1 MTDGTKEKTRGV
13 FEKVPGSGIWW
24 IQYYDSQHRRR
35 RERVGKRRKAEQLA
49 EQRRTEARQGIKMP
63 ENLRAKPATF
73 AELGER
79 AKAYSKAN
87 KRSYD
92 HDVQRMKHLMEE
104 FGNRQA
110 EDITRGEI
118 QKWLDSKAEKWS
130 LATRNRHLALLKL
143 TYRLA
148 EEDGKIKT
156 NPARL
161 VRQSKEDNGR
171 VRYLSSVE
179 DTALRS
185 VIQKSYA
192 EHLPEFEVALMTGM
206 RQGEQ
211 FSREWNDVDF
221 DAGTIRLQTS
231 KNGKSRFVHLNTR
244 ALASLRMLHGRSI
257 GAGRLFPNIKPRW
270 FTEAARAAK
279 LEDFTWHDL
288 RHTFA
293 SRLVMAGVDIRTVQ
307 ELMGHKSITMTM
319 RYAHL
324 SPQHRTG
331 ALEKLCQPSATTT
344 ATEAE
349 STEKTVAVNV
359 N

>member
-1 MTDGTKEKTRGV
+1 MRAVLTKLAKYRNRV
-13 FEKVPGSGIWW
+13 F
-24 IQYYDSQHRRR
+24 
-35 RERVGKRRKAEQLA
+35 
-49 EQRRTEARQGIKMP
+49 RTS
-63 ENLRAKPATF
+63 T
-73 AELGER
+73 GER

-118 QKWLDSKAEKWS
+118 QKWLDSKADKWS

-148 EEDGKIKT
+148 EEDGKIRT

-171 VRYLSSVE
+171 VRYLSDVE

-192 EHLPEFEVALMTGM
+192 KHLPEFKIALMTGM
-206 RQGEQ
+206 RRGEQ
-211 FSREWNDVDF
+211 FSPEWNDVDF

-244 ALASLRMLHGRSI
+244 LWPRYVCCTAGASGPDDCSRTSNR
-257 GAGRLFPNIKPRW
+257 AGLLKPRG
-270 FTEAARAAK
+270 RRNSK
-279 LEDFTWHDL
+279 I
-288 RHTFA
+288 
-293 SRLVMAGVDIRTVQ
+293 SRGMPCAI
-307 ELMGHKSITMTM
+307 
-319 RYAHL
+319 
-324 SPQHRTG
+324 
-331 ALEKLCQPSATTT
+331 PSR
-344 ATEAE
+344 
-349 STEKTVAVNV
+349 VV
-359 N
+359 